1 MKLSAVVSF
10 GLVRSGSRWFEWLGV
25 EWFGLV
31 WNVLDWFGLRFFW
44 NWLEFNICS
53 SLERPRRF
61 GLNYF
66 GMLFWNAL

>member
-10 GLVRSGSRWFEWLGV
+10 GLVRSGSRWFEWLGEEWLGLV
-25 EWFGLV
+25 CNVQEWFGL
-31 WNVLDWFGLRFFW
+31 DFFR
-44 NWLEFNICS
+44 NWLEFEICS
-53 SLERPRRF
+53 SLAPRRF